1 MWTEW
6 GGRITNKSEDTS
18 EGDGHGHYLE
28 RDDDPIVVYIYQNL
42 LNCMF

>member
-1 MWTEW
+1 MDRM
-6 GGRITNKSEDTS
+6 GGRITNKPEDTS

-28 RDDDPIVVYIYQNL
+28 RDDDSIVVYIYQNL